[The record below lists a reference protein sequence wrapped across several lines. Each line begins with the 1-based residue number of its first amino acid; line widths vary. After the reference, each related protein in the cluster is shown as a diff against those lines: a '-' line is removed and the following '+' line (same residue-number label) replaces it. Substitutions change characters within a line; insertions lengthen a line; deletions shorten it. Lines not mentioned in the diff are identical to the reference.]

1 MMESRFES
9 AKLYLIDL
17 LRAYGH
23 RMIIV
28 KIKQDGEEVEVMAR
42 TFVKRQLTAAG
53 IEFPYNETNKR
64 CSKIINTDLD
74 NDELSIIFHRAVFE
88 IETAYVVGLRENK
101 SGLIAPFLIMRQKRL
116 SHSLKRVKRKNLNWE
131 LCLKD
136 YMLLRK
142 M

>member
-1 MMESRFES
+1 MESRFES

-88 IETAYVVGLRENK
+88 IETAYV
-101 SGLIAPFLIMRQKRL
+101 L
-116 SHSLKRVKRKNLNWE
+116 SHSLKKVKRKNLNWE
-131 LCLKD
+131 LCLRD
-136 YMLLRK
+136 CMLQRK